1 MDSIKSYLKESQLDV
16 PTEQVEFKSF
26 DEWID
31 SLKLEDDYIFES
43 WEFYDNP
50 RNIKQNPEQKRDE
63 QGRLIEYK
71 EDSEKLISWGELKEE
86 MKNLYDE
93 KENVYELG
101 LKYGYPYMSGGETVY
116 LGNSSKYKFQ
126 MTPNGNVELKSQSTG
141 NLGRWDNYKKVGDN
155 GWTKEMY
162 RRTYDSISSG
172 KLD

>member
-1 MDSIKSYLKESQLDV
+1 MKILITEGQLK
-16 PTEQVEFKSF
+16 
-26 DEWID
+26 
-31 SLKLEDDYIFES
+31 
-43 WEFYDNP
+43 
-50 RNIKQNPEQKRDE
+50 NILLNE
-63 QGRLIEYK
+63 QGPMGLYGSQMFPGVKPGEVAITIKKMYEMYPH
-71 EDSEKLISWGELKEE
+71 EINMVFGVATAFIPLVGPAISAGISL
-86 MKNLYDE
+86 MDA

-126 MTPNGNVELKSQSTG
+126 MTPNGNMELKSQSTG